1 MEFDR
6 YIVTI
11 LLVVIDE
18 LVLSFTYLLLCGIVD
33 KIASTYCKKCKGFSR
48 VDSSG
53 NCERCNEKLEIDS
66 NNQLSVFGFSE
77 LKHKDG
83 NINYF
88 KCIIASL
95 VYIAI
100 ASIPVIITVLYVI
113 KAYKK

>member
-1 MEFDR
+1 MDFGRDL
-6 YIVTI
+6 VTI
-11 LLVVIDE
+11 LLVVIDT

-100 ASIPVIITVLYVI
+100 AAIPITVTVLYIIRV
-113 KAYKK
+113 YKK